1 MSTNVIPIPITYNQR
16 KLNEYGEGYV
26 PCLVSER
33 WLQFPET
40 AVHEINIP
48 VKIMEQSGD
57 GEATEV
63 GELFISKSDLLRAIN
78 AVKIED
84 E

>member
-1 MSTNVIPIPITYNQR
+1 MTTNVIPIPITYNQR

-26 PCLVSER
+26 PCLVSDQ

-48 VKIMEQSGD
+48 VKIMEETED
-57 GEATEV
+57 GQPFEV
-63 GELFISKSDLLRAIN
+63 GELFLSKSDLLRAVH
-78 AVKIED
+78 AVKIEN